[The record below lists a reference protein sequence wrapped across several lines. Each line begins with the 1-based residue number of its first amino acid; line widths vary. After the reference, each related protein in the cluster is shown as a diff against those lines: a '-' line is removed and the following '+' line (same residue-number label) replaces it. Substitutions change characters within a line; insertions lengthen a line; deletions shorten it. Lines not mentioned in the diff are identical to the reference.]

1 MKYTETEY
9 GEVKKVLEY
18 ITTKIEDKN
27 SKVNELYGIAMVNKA
42 ICMIET
48 LQSLDESMVN
58 GVETL
63 KKGYPKDMQYLI
75 LPVKDGKPLH
85 ETMTKEWI
93 QGTRNTHNIPPDDSQ
108 VFDIS
113 EIFGEVFEKSFPNAE
128 GKVIGLSTVQ
138 RGDFIAEGLKE
149 WKGRYR
155 EGKGFNKWEPVER
168 KEE

>member
-27 SKVNELYGIAMVNKA
+27 SKENELYGIAMVNKA

-48 LQSLDESMVN
+48 LQELDENMVG

-63 KKGYPKDMQYLI
+63 KKGYPEGMQYLI

-85 ETMTKEWI
+85 ETMTEEWEKGEEVMF
-93 QGTRNTHNIPPDDSQ
+93 GTPHGYARSRAKVAQ
-108 VFDIS
+108 KLM
-113 EIFGEVFEKSFPNAE
+113 EE
-128 GKVIGLSTVQ
+128 GK
-138 RGDFIAEGLKE
+138 LKHE
-149 WKGRYR
+149 
-155 EGKGFNKWEPVER
+155 
-168 KEE
+168 